1 MEGGVEGMVAV
12 IRGLQDTGL
21 AVTLINGE
29 LNTRASVYAPRAVS
43 PLPSQPTRNTDG
55 TNTNVLR
62 TNIGAQACD
71 GRYTSS
77 YQLAH
82 CNQRPSSPPV
92 LPPEFPLRKDVP
104 KSKHIIFKP
113 RDSSNFEVGW
123 KPYGMNEL
131 PSSSLRAAGSTT
143 PYRSTFHYPDRG
155 PPSFENKASD
165 TFAASLRRY
174 SMSPDRTLSAE
185 LVQKLISFTVNK
197 NNANSKASTTLK
209 EKIEVVKKRFKD
221 KDVQTYTRSRPKKE
235 GVIDVAKGKSV
246 KRMRT
251 RSPVKDSRYKRHN
264 DGQLNETYDYLK
276 SNTPRV
282 RCLSPEVRY
291 LSDVSRCIKETIRQI
306 VDGQPEVCAEMH
318 NRYLAHRKKCPPK
331 GSKQVGESSQSR
343 DFEGKSG
350 ENLEDSAVDTC
361 LPTCPLMTAPCCYCS
376 KESSLTKRDS
386 KEEFGQKVSEKIG
399 TWLLNI
405 PAHANIS
412 LSDKQ
417 KRIDMIENLANVIA
431 SLKDD
436 DDIEEKARK
445 EIDKCLDRLPMWL
458 PSAKSERDGFKNLIA
473 NNLMNKLKQVFK
485 GSDKFDDEIS
495 NWVDKIRF
503 KSRDS
508 LGEVVDKDNIANNI
522 SDRIK
527 SSVLE
532 KHDQDDFQEVLK
544 KEIVQLLEELPI
556 VAVGDKEQ
564 FIDQLA
570 DKLTNTISKIPVSE
584 MKYKGDEFDN
594 KISKWMSDIK
604 FKKRDSEGNLVDKRN
619 IIDKFSERLKSLA
632 LERPSNNE
640 EYHECLKNE
649 IIDILG
655 ELPLETSE
663 NKEQYI
669 DKLASILT
677 DEIKK
682 IPASKIKPKRDKF
695 DEIILQ
701 WIGDVKFKKKDSQ
714 GIVVDKN
721 KIAEEFSERL
731 KSLATERPEDDKEY
745 HEALKNEI
753 VDILEKLPV
762 ETFGNKEQ
770 FIDKLATNLTN
781 VVKKIPVSEIKP
793 KGDKFDDKI
802 SQFLKGVKFKKK
814 DSSGNVIE
822 KVDKRQI
829 ADQFAERLKSIAIER
844 PEDDK
849 EYHEVLKNEIVDI
862 LNDLPIET
870 FGDKDNFI
878 DKLATKLTNVVKKIP
893 VNEIKTKDDKFDDTI
908 SQWIKDI
915 KFKKQDSQGN
925 IIDKQKIA
933 EEFSDRLKSLAADR
947 PEDDKDYHEAL
958 KNEIVDILETLPV
971 ETFGNRDKFI
981 DKLATKLTNVVKKM
995 PVSEIKPKG
1004 DKFDEKIS
1012 QWMEDIKFKKKDSL
1026 GNVVEKVDKGQLTAQ
1041 VAERLKSIAIE
1052 RPEDDKEYHEALK
1065 NEIVDILNDLP
1076 IETYGDKEK
1085 FVDKL
1090 ASKLTNFVKKIPVSD
1105 IKTKGDKFD
1114 DKISQWLGDI
1124 KFKKKDSLGN
1134 IVDKGKI
1141 ADTFSERLKSIAI
1154 ERPEDDKE
1162 YHEILKREIV
1172 DILEDLP
1179 IETFGDKEQY
1189 IDKLATKLT
1198 NVVKKIPT
1206 SVIKPKGDKFDDK
1219 ISQWLGDIKFKKKD
1233 SLGNIVD
1240 KGKIADTFSE
1250 RLKSIAIE
1258 RPEDD
1263 KEYHEILKREI
1274 VDILEDLPIE
1284 TFGDKEQYID
1294 KLATKLTNVVKKIPT
1309 SVIKPKGDK
1318 FDDKISQWLG
1328 DIKFKKKDSLGNI
1341 VDKGK
1346 IADTFS
1352 ERLKSIAIERP
1363 EDDKEYHEI
1372 LKREIVDILEDL
1384 PIETFGD
1391 KEQYIDKLATKL
1403 TNVVKKIPT
1412 SVIKPKGDKF
1422 DDKISQW
1429 VADIKFKKKDSQ
1441 GNLVDKR
1448 KIADTFTEKLKS
1460 IAIERPDD
1468 EKELKPIAIERP
1480 IDDDEYHDYLKN
1492 EIVNILNELPI
1503 ETFGDKGNFLEKLAN
1518 KLTNL
1523 ILKIPASE
1531 IMPKPTGID
1540 IKSSFQDNIV
1550 NWLKGIPE
1558 LSIIGNINDKGNK
1571 LLVENLTKKLQTI
1584 QSKGKDNESV
1594 KKEMDRE
1601 IQDWMQAA
1609 LTKQGEHI
1617 NYKTKSMLSDKLIR
1631 QLMNTVNGAKKVKI
1645 QTDKQPFT
1653 EDISE
1658 WLKYIP
1664 QLSGDQSEQTKM
1676 ISDLATRI
1684 QSFTSGNKDDKKGLQ
1699 NEIMSWLSSETEKK
1713 GMRIDYRTK
1722 EELANKLAEQLFHS
1736 MAKDRFS
1743 VGVQG
1748 EEETSRSGADYKNEC
1763 MTEIQSWLENIP
1775 ELSGTKQQNDKMV
1788 QNLTKKMEELQ
1799 SNGLKDKDEIQD
1811 EITDW
1816 LNTELE
1822 KKGTKLDLKTRNNLI
1837 SQLAD
1842 NIAHINPPQLSDDE
1856 FKHKIYTGIWNE
1868 LKKIHDIEKSEINEE
1883 LIRQL
1888 SEKMKS
1894 ILKQHDDQISDENIR
1909 KEITDWLDDF
1919 IYTTGIKLESKIK
1932 NKLTNDLISYMKNV
1946 LNPRAKHDKMKQTIS
1961 SEVSDIINS
1970 ETLKLSPKEKK
1981 NVERRV
1987 SKFFAENIDSLMS
2000 PDNENIKSN
2009 ILKILGQETNIS
2021 EEEANRLTEKI
2032 ISNVKRIPL
2041 SRKISLKAE
2050 YPDGIKEVI
2059 RGNVKN
2065 ALRDYNISNVN
2076 EIQKNIT
2083 DLLEDLVLHGVD
2095 TKTTKER
2102 IFELLNSTNLP
2113 ENDAKDLSS
2122 KLTLLGLDLSSIR
2135 DETATLPSELTLLE
2149 KDMFQTSAF
2158 KEITDFMEEVFG
2170 EMDPK
2175 YKRKIQ
2181 IAAQKLVERL
2191 SDIMSDRNKSKQ
2203 DKDNVLKSEVSNF
2216 LKSFSIPV
2224 EEYGPILE
2232 NQLQNK
2238 AVTSTPRGSMQDL
2251 PIYSRKTGLSFEYDY
2266 VSDLDNIIKNWIRNL
2281 SIEIGDAS
2289 LVDDIARGLAT
2300 DIADRTKYLKSHAIK
2315 QSEDDKLEFLKYQI
2329 FRALGKVV
2337 DENKLASIMK
2347 QIVPL
2352 YRKMNDIASAMN
2364 ILPQTPI
2371 DDERLQQDTT
2381 QFLEENLYS
2390 GITDWLKS
2398 LPLYQRRNSN
2408 EKRIQENVVKDL
2420 IKDLKNIILTAKD
2433 DANIDIEML
2442 QAAKNHIQK
2451 FPMDQN
2457 SNSDNAYIE
2466 KVAAQLVDYLNNM
2479 QLYQNVSSRQ
2489 STRPLEYLIST
2500 VNDWLDSIPLDTSHI
2515 SPNQLETLKMN
2526 ILKRLNQ
2533 LKDNIQENEQ
2543 IIKDEILLFLQSLP
2557 LNLIKIKN
2565 KNFVQKKADELFK
2578 NILGTPFLTRS
2589 ARPTI
2594 GRDLV
2599 ESAVQNWSKKL
2610 PYKPGSTPESVLDQI
2625 NKFTS
2630 DISDMLKETKV
2641 TAIDNDE
2648 NNLLE
2653 KTIDFLKQMPIQL
2666 EKMTHEGLKNLADDL
2681 LTTIKNKA
2689 ADLSPKSMS
2698 RNTKDTLYENISTWC
2713 DDLPIFEGNTPEE
2726 KERANNL
2733 KQSLVSRLVN
2743 KIGELNMNPEILNDD
2758 FLYEHLLEEEIEDL
2772 LSDLPPSPEIQ
2783 NNFES
2788 IKKNLM
2794 TKIIEGK
2801 KKTQDELAGQTYK
2814 QQLRDTISKS
2824 LPFDVSLDS
2833 DGPEAFQVLVD
2844 NLADAFVDLHFVTDD
2859 EEQQAKYKN
2868 KIADE
2873 ITKYCNNFLKH
2884 HPEAPIDAVKI
2895 NQDLYSALKNIPTPK
2910 DDIMRSE
2917 AEHVRIKDEIS
2928 NWIKDLPL
2936 IEGSGPQQ
2944 VQKNKMASV
2953 LAKKLLEIETNPEI
2967 DYEEKAE
2974 KGILKFLKKLPIKPG
2989 READTDKMVKQ
3000 LIDKLKSSEKS
3011 RKISASI
3018 TRHPIDL
3025 SPDSD
3030 VIDSSARGSA
3040 ESSDE
3045 HHPSHQQQKT
3055 RPCKN
3060 LLCLNRFPKSTLS
3073 TDDRAHLER
3082 IRIRSRPSPCRLH
3095 RERSCKDASVN
3106 PVPVD
3111 VASQTDVCPNISSI
3125 CPSVSCR
3132 PSPCSQQD
3140 EVCPQVII
3148 KEYLW
3153 DSCTSKLIGPVYR
3166 LPCVEVDTSSSSM
3179 PTAQRPLQ
3187 KSVSIQPSPSVIP
3200 ERPCAPPNVVS
3211 TPRPCIR
3218 SPCPS
3223 PHQLTPKPCV
3233 NLPKSV
3239 ISSLPSNICTNRSVN
3254 TTPCEPVSPCRPQE
3268 MPYCTTPRRPVRPRD
3283 FNMPFRQPC
3292 FQPSFSKPCSPVETE
3307 SDAEPSRCFP
3317 RVINLGSF
3325 DIPKSPCQNTCRR
3338 RRIIQEEEH
3347 LSDYNNCQDYRR
3359 KIHRMQSKPCQCDN
3373 RRPRNVCRHR
3383 SIHTPCRF
3391 NENVRKCS
3399 KCCGLPCPHP
3409 MGIFFR

>member
-1 MEGGVEGMVAV
+1 MEGDVEGMVAI

-29 LNTRASVYAPRAVS
+29 LNNRASVYAPRAVS

-123 KPYGMNEL
+123 KPYGVNEL

-143 PYRSTFHYPDRG
+143 PYRSTFHYPDRGPPSFENKASDTFAASLRRYSMSPDRTLSAELVQKLISFTVNKNTPRAVSPLPSQPTRNTDGTNTNVLRTNIGAQACDGRYTSSYQLAHCNQRPSSPPVLPPEFPLRKDVPKSKHIIFKPRG

-343 DFEGKSG
+343 DLEGKSG
-350 ENLEDSAVDTC
+350 GNLEDLAVDVGESSQSRDLEGKSGGNLEDLAVDTC

-544 KEIVQLLEELPI
+544 KEIVHLLEELPI

-604 FKKRDSEGNLVDKRN
+604 FKKRDSDGNLVDKRN

-753 VDILEKLPV
+753 VDIFEKLPV

-829 ADQFAERLKSIAIER
+829 VDQFAERLKSIAIER

-1041 VAERLKSIAIE
+1041 VAERLKSIE

-1090 ASKLTNFVKKIPVSD
+1090 ASKLTNSVKKIPVSD
-1105 IKTKGDKFD
+1105 IKT
-1114 DKISQWLGDI
+1114 
-1124 KFKKKDSLGN
+1124 
-1134 IVDKGKI
+1134 
-1141 ADTFSERLKSIAI
+1141 
-1154 ERPEDDKE
+1154 
-1162 YHEILKREIV
+1162 
-1172 DILEDLP
+1172 
-1179 IETFGDKEQY
+1179 
-1189 IDKLATKLT
+1189 
-1198 NVVKKIPT
+1198 
-1206 SVIKPKGDKFDDK
+1206 KGDKFDDK

-1468 EKELKPIAIERP
+1468 EKEYHDFLKKEIVDYLEDLPIETYGDKAQFINKLATKLINIVKKIPATEIKPKGDKFEDRISQWMGDIKFKKTDSMGNPVDKRNIANIFVDRLKPIAIERP

-1601 IQDWMQAA
+1601 ILDWMQAA

-1658 WLKYIP
+1658 WLKDIP

-1699 NEIMSWLSSETEKK
+1699 NEVMSWLSSETEKK

-1822 KKGTKLDLKTRNNLI
+1822 KK
-1837 SQLAD
+1837 
-1842 NIAHINPPQLSDDE
+1842 
-1856 FKHKIYTGIWNE
+1856 
-1868 LKKIHDIEKSEINEE
+1868 
-1883 LIRQL
+1883 
-1888 SEKMKS
+1888 
-1894 ILKQHDDQISDENIR
+1894 
-1909 KEITDWLDDF
+1909 
-1919 IYTTGIKLESKIK
+1919 
-1932 NKLTNDLISYMKNV
+1932 
-1946 LNPRAKHDKMKQTIS
+1946 
-1961 SEVSDIINS
+1961 
-1970 ETLKLSPKEKK
+1970 
-1981 NVERRV
+1981 
-1987 SKFFAENIDSLMS
+1987 
-2000 PDNENIKSN
+2000 
-2009 ILKILGQETNIS
+2009 
-2021 EEEANRLTEKI
+2021 
-2032 ISNVKRIPL
+2032 
-2041 SRKISLKAE
+2041 AE
-2050 YPDGIKEVI
+2050 YPDEIKEVI

-2083 DLLEDLVLHGVD
+2083 DLLEDQVLHGVD

-2281 SIEIGDAS
+2281 SIEIGDES

-2565 KNFVQKKADELFK
+2565 KNFVQRKADELFK

-2648 NNLLE
+2648 NSLLE

-2698 RNTKDTLYENISTWC
+2698 GNTKDTLYENISTWC

-2833 DGPEAFQVLVD
+2833 EGPEAFQVLVD

-2859 EEQQAKYKN
+2859 EEQQTKYKN

-2928 NWIKDLPL
+2928 NWIKDLSL

-3140 EVCPQVII
+3140 EVCPQFLLAVLKRCHIVQ
-3148 KEYLW
+3148 LQGG
-3153 DSCTSKLIGPVYR
+3153 L
-3166 LPCVEVDTSSSSM
+3166 CVQET
-3179 PTAQRPLQ
+3179 
-3187 KSVSIQPSPSVIP
+3187 
-3200 ERPCAPPNVVS
+3200 
-3211 TPRPCIR
+3211 
-3218 SPCPS
+3218 
-3223 PHQLTPKPCV
+3223 LTCHSDNHV
-3233 NLPKSV
+3233 FN
-3239 ISSLPSNICTNRSVN
+3239 
-3254 TTPCEPVSPCRPQE
+3254 PVSQNPA
-3268 MPYCTTPRRPVRPRD
+3268 VR
-3283 FNMPFRQPC
+3283 
-3292 FQPSFSKPCSPVETE
+3292 
-3307 SDAEPSRCFP
+3307 
-3317 RVINLGSF
+3317 
-3325 DIPKSPCQNTCRR
+3325 
-3338 RRIIQEEEH
+3338 
-3347 LSDYNNCQDYRR
+3347 
-3359 KIHRMQSKPCQCDN
+3359 
-3373 RRPRNVCRHR
+3373 
-3383 SIHTPCRF
+3383 
-3391 NENVRKCS
+3391 
-3399 KCCGLPCPHP
+3399 
-3409 MGIFFR
+3409 